1 MAIEVPLFPLGT
13 VLFPHMPM
21 SLHIFEERY
30 KTMMRDC
37 RRASTTFGI
46 VAIRSG
52 QETGGGAV
60 PYEVGT
66 LAQLDEIEELADGG
80 YNLVVVGASRV
91 PHRRRTRHRRPY
103 LVGIGALPPGH
114 PGPGA
119 GHRAPRGGGDRRVS
133 RLRRPA
139 PRASARRIRFE
150 FGLPSDPELLSY
162 LVAAA
167 MQVETA
173 QRQRLLEIDGTAER
187 LAACLRLLRREAA
200 LLDRMLVRSKDHA
213 GTSSLN

>member
-21 SLHIFEERY
+21 ALHIFEERY
-30 KTMMRDC
+30 KAMMRDC

-66 LAQLDEIEELADGG
+66 LAQLDEIHIDGFSH
-80 YNLVVVGASRV
+80 A
-91 PHRRRTRHRRPY
+91 RPY
-103 LVGIGALPPGH
+103 LVGSVHYLQ
-114 PGPGA
+114 
-119 GHRAPRGGGDRRVS
+119 DV
-133 RLRRPA
+133 PA
-139 PRASARRIRFE
+139 PADDTERLAAAVTSAFRGYAGQLRGIGQEDPFE

-162 LVAAA
+162 LVSAA

>member
-37 RRASTTFGI
+37 RRAATTFGI

-52 QETGGGAV
+52 QETGGDAV

-66 LAQLDEIEELADGG
+66 LAQLDEIDELADGG
-80 YNLVVVGASRV
+80 YNLVVVGASRF
-91 PHRRRTRHRRPY
+91 HIDGLSLNRPY
-103 LVGIGALPPGH
+103 LVGSVHYLQDAAALATDTERLAGAVTSAFRGYAGQLRGIGQEDP
-114 PGPGA
+114 
-119 GHRAPRGGGDRRVS
+119 
-133 RLRRPA
+133 
-139 PRASARRIRFE
+139 FE
-150 FGLPSDPELLSY
+150 FALPSDPELLSY

>member
-1 MAIEVPLFPLGT
+1 MAVEVPLFPLGT

-37 RRASTTFGI
+37 RRGSTTFGI

-52 QETGGGAV
+52 QEAGGGAI

-66 LAQLDEIEELADGG
+66 LAQLDEVEELADGG
-80 YNLVVVGASRV
+80 YNLVVIGASRF
-91 PHRRRTRHRRPY
+91 HIDAFSHQRPY
-103 LVGIGALPPGH
+103 LVGSVHYLQDI
-114 PGPGA
+114 
-119 GHRAPRGGGDRRVS
+119 
-133 RLRRPA
+133 PA
-139 PRASARRIRFE
+139 PADDTERLAAAVTAAFRGYAGQLRGIGQEDSFE
-150 FGLPSDPELLSY
+150 VGLPSDPELLSY

-173 QRQRLLEIDGTAER
+173 QRQRLLEIDGTVER
-187 LAACLRLLRREAA
+187 LSACLRLLRREAA
-200 LLDRMLVRSKDHA
+200 LLDRMLVRSKDRA

>member
-1 MAIEVPLFPLGT
+1 MAIEIPLFPLGS

-30 KTMMRDC
+30 RTMMRDC
-37 RRASTTFGI
+37 QAASTTFGI
-46 VAIRSG
+46 VAIREG
-52 QETGGGAV
+52 LEVGPAAI

-66 LAQLDEIEELADGG
+66 LAQIDDVEELDDGR
-80 YNLVVVGASRV
+80 YNLTVVGASRF
-91 PHRRRTRHRRPY
+91 HIDALSFKRPY
-103 LVGIGALPPGH
+103 LMAAVHYLE
-114 PGPGA
+114 
-119 GHRAPRGGGDRRVS
+119 DV
-133 RLRRPA
+133 PA
-139 PRASARRIRFE
+139 PATDMERLAAAVTTAFRGYATQLQGVGQGDPLD
-150 FGLPSDPELLSY
+150 FGMPSDPELLSY

-187 LAACLRLLRREAA
+187 LAAVLRLLRREAA

-213 GTSSLN
+213 GTVGLN

>member
-1 MAIEVPLFPLGT
+1 MAIEVPLFPLGA

-30 KTMMRDC
+30 RVMMRDC
-37 RRASTTFGI
+37 RAASTTFGI
-46 VAIRSG
+46 VAIREG
-52 QETGGGAV
+52 REVGPRAV

-66 LAQLDEIEELADGG
+66 LAQLDDIEELPDGR
-80 YNLVVVGASRV
+80 YNLGVVGASRFRV
-91 PHRRRTRHRRPY
+91 DELSYDRPY
-103 LVGIGALPPGH
+103 LVG
-114 PGPGA
+114 
-119 GHRAPRGGGDRRVS
+119 RVHY
-133 RLRRPA
+133 LQDIPA
-139 PRASARRIRFE
+139 PADDTDRLAAAVTTAFRGYATQLRGIGQE
-150 FGLPSDPELLSY
+150 DPLELALPSDPELLSY

-200 LLDRMLVRSKDHA
+200 LLDRMLVRAKDHA
-213 GTSSLN
+213 GTSGLN

>member
-1 MAIEVPLFPLGT
+1 MAVEVPLFPLGT

-37 RRASTTFGI
+37 RRGSTTFGI

-52 QETGGGAV
+52 QEAGGGAI

-66 LAQLDEIEELADGG
+66 LAQLDEVEELADGG
-80 YNLVVVGASRV
+80 YNLVVIGASRF
-91 PHRRRTRHRRPY
+91 HIDAFSHQRPY
-103 LVGIGALPPGH
+103 LVGSVHYLQDI
-114 PGPGA
+114 
-119 GHRAPRGGGDRRVS
+119 
-133 RLRRPA
+133 PA
-139 PRASARRIRFE
+139 PADDTERLAAAVTAAFRGYAGQLRGIGQEDSFE
-150 FGLPSDPELLSY
+150 VGLPSDPELLSY

-173 QRQRLLEIDGTAER
+173 QRQRLLEIDGTVER
-187 LAACLRLLRREAA
+187 LSACLRLLRREAA

>member
-30 KTMMRDC
+30 KAMMRDC

-66 LAQLDEIEELADGG
+66 LAQLDEIEELPDGG
-80 YNLVVVGASRV
+80 YNLVVVGASRF
-91 PHRRRTRHRRPY
+91 HIDALTHDRPY
-103 LVGIGALPPGH
+103 LVGSVHYLQ
-114 PGPGA
+114 
-119 GHRAPRGGGDRRVS
+119 DV
-133 RLRRPA
+133 PA
-139 PRASARRIRFE
+139 PAADTERLASAVTSAFRGYAGQLRGIGQEDAFE

-173 QRQRLLEIDGTAER
+173 QRQQLLEIDGTAER

>member
-13 VLFPHMPM
+13 VLFPHMPL

-52 QETGGGAV
+52 QETGGSAV

-80 YNLVVVGASRV
+80 FNLGVVGASRF
-91 PHRRRTRHRRPY
+91 HIDAFSHDRPY
-103 LVGIGALPPGH
+103 LVGSVHYLQDLPTPADDTDRLAAAVTVAFRGYAGQLRGIGQEDP
-114 PGPGA
+114 
-119 GHRAPRGGGDRRVS
+119 V
-133 RLRRPA
+133 
-139 PRASARRIRFE
+139 E

>member
-30 KTMMRDC
+30 KAMMRDC

-80 YNLVVVGASRV
+80 CNLTVVGASRF
-91 PHRRRTRHRRPY
+91 HIDGFSHNRPY
-103 LVGIGALPPGH
+103 LVGSVHYLQ
-114 PGPGA
+114 
-119 GHRAPRGGGDRRVS
+119 DV
-133 RLRRPA
+133 PA
-139 PRASARRIRFE
+139 PADDTERLAAAVTAAFRGYAGQLRGIGQEDPFE

-162 LVAAA
+162 LVSAA

>member
-21 SLHIFEERY
+21 ALHIFEERY

-52 QETGGGAV
+52 QETGGGSV

-66 LAQLDEIEELADGG
+66 LAQLDEIEELPDGG
-80 YNLVVVGASRV
+80 YNLVVMGASRFHV
-91 PHRRRTRHRRPY
+91 DALTHNRPY
-103 LVGIGALPPGH
+103 LVGSVHYLE
-114 PGPGA
+114 
-119 GHRAPRGGGDRRVS
+119 DS
-133 RLRRPA
+133 PA
-139 PRASARRIRFE
+139 PAADTERLAAAVTSAFRGYAGQLRGIGQEDPVE

-167 MQVETA
+167 MQVETS

-200 LLDRMLVRSKDHA
+200 LLERMLVRPKDHA

>member
-13 VLFPHMPM
+13 VLFPHMPI

-37 RRASTTFGI
+37 RRESTTFGI

-52 QETGGGAV
+52 QETGGSAV

-66 LAQLDEIEELADGG
+66 LAQLDEIEELPDGG
-80 YNLVVVGASRV
+80 YNLVVVGASRF
-91 PHRRRTRHRRPY
+91 HIDAFSHHRPY
-103 LVGIGALPPGH
+103 LVGSVHYLEDLPAAADDTDRLANDVTSAFRGYAGQLRGIGQEDP
-114 PGPGA
+114 
-119 GHRAPRGGGDRRVS
+119 
-133 RLRRPA
+133 
-139 PRASARRIRFE
+139 FE
-150 FGLPSDPELLSY
+150 FGLPADPELLSY

>member
-30 KTMMRDC
+30 KAMMRDC
-37 RRASTTFGI
+37 RSASTTFGI

-52 QETGGGAV
+52 QETGGTAV

-66 LAQLDEIEELADGG
+66 LAQLDEIEELPDGG
-80 YNLVVVGASRV
+80 YNLVVVGASRF
-91 PHRRRTRHRRPY
+91 HIDTLSHQLPY
-103 LVGIGALPPGH
+103 LVGSVHYLQDLPTPADDTDRLAAAVTTAFRGYAGQLRGIGQEDP
-114 PGPGA
+114 
-119 GHRAPRGGGDRRVS
+119 V
-133 RLRRPA
+133 
-139 PRASARRIRFE
+139 E

-167 MQVETA
+167 MQVETG

-200 LLDRMLVRSKDHA
+200 LLDRMLVRSKDPA

>member
-1 MAIEVPLFPLGT
+1 MAVEVPLFPLGT

-37 RRASTTFGI
+37 RSESTTFGI
-46 VAIRSG
+46 LAIRSG

-66 LAQLDEIEELADGG
+66 LAQLDEIEELPDGG
-80 YNLVVVGASRV
+80 YNLVVVGASRFKV
-91 PHRRRTRHRRPY
+91 DAFSHQRPY
-103 LVGIGALPPGH
+103 LVGSVHYLQDA
-114 PGPGA
+114 
-119 GHRAPRGGGDRRVS
+119 
-133 RLRRPA
+133 PA
-139 PRASARRIRFE
+139 PAGETDRLATAVTAGFRGYASQLRGIGQEDPFE

-162 LVAAA
+162 IVAAA

-173 QRQRLLEIDGTAER
+173 QRQQLLEIDGTAER

>member
-30 KTMMRDC
+30 KAMMRDC

-66 LAQLDEIEELADGG
+66 LAQIDEIEELPDGG
-80 YNLVVVGASRV
+80 YNLVVVGASRFHV
-91 PHRRRTRHRRPY
+91 DALMHNRPY
-103 LVGIGALPPGH
+103 LVASVHYLEDAPAPPGDTERLAAAVTSAFRAY
-114 PGPGA
+114 A
-119 GHRAPRGGGDRRVS
+119 GQLRGVGQEDPV
-133 RLRRPA
+133 
-139 PRASARRIRFE
+139 E
-150 FGLPSDPELLSY
+150 CGLPSDPELLSY

-167 MQVETA
+167 MQVETG

-213 GTSSLN
+213 GTASLN

>member
-30 KTMMRDC
+30 KAMMRDC
-37 RRASTTFGI
+37 QRESTTFGI

-66 LAQLDEIEELADGG
+66 LAQLDAIEELPDGG
-80 YNLVVVGASRV
+80 YNLVVVGASRF
-91 PHRRRTRHRRPY
+91 HIDGFSNHRPY
-103 LVGIGALPPGH
+103 LVGSVHYLQDIPAAADDTERLATAVTAAFRGYASQLRGIGQEDP
-114 PGPGA
+114 
-119 GHRAPRGGGDRRVS
+119 
-133 RLRRPA
+133 
-139 PRASARRIRFE
+139 FE
-150 FGLPSDPELLSY
+150 FGLPADPELLSY

-200 LLDRMLVRSKDHA
+200 LLDRMLVRAKDHA

>member
-37 RRASTTFGI
+37 RRGSTTFGI

-52 QETGGGAV
+52 QEAGGGAI

-66 LAQLDEIEELADGG
+66 LAQLDEVEELADGG
-80 YNLVVVGASRV
+80 YNLVVIGASRF
-91 PHRRRTRHRRPY
+91 HIDAFSHQRPY
-103 LVGIGALPPGH
+103 LVGSVHYLQDI
-114 PGPGA
+114 
-119 GHRAPRGGGDRRVS
+119 
-133 RLRRPA
+133 PA
-139 PRASARRIRFE
+139 PADDTERLAAAVTAAFRGYAGQLRGIGQEDSFE
-150 FGLPSDPELLSY
+150 VGLPSDPELLSY

-173 QRQRLLEIDGTAER
+173 QRQRLLEIDGTVER
-187 LAACLRLLRREAA
+187 LSACLRLLRREAA
-200 LLDRMLVRSKDHA
+200 LLDRMLVRSKDRA